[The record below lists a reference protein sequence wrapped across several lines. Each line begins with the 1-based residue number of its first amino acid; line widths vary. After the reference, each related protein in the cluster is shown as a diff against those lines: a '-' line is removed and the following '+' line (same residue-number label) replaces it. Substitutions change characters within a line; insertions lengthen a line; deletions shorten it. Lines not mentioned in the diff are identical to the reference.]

1 MHPFVARSLAAV
13 RSGFTSAAA
22 KAAKLDRR
30 QLAWGGLVLAGI
42 TFLSVNLI
50 AAIAFRSARVD
61 LTKEGLY
68 TISEGTRKALASID
82 EPIDVRVYFSK
93 KLGELAPTYAKNFE
107 RVRTLLG
114 QYRSISGNKL
124 KVAYL
129 EPEPFSEAE
138 DRAVAAGLQG
148 IRLNQ
153 EGEVGYFG
161 LAATNSTDNEGTI
174 AFFAPERERFIE
186 YDVTKLIYTL
196 ANPKKRVVGL
206 LSSLPLEGGLDPMM
220 GMRGRPVRPQLVME
234 QIRDVFD
241 VKTLEK
247 DVKEIPR
254 DIDVLMIVQPDGLT
268 PQSVYAIDQ
277 FALAGGKVLA
287 FVDPVAETQRAG
299 PMGPGGPPKLGDFD
313 KLLKAWGVTYDPA
326 KVAGDIAHARRVQFG
341 GGLRATVTEY
351 VAWLGLDRS
360 SLDERDVLSGGI
372 ERVNLA
378 SSGFLTKIDN
388 ATTNVTPILQTSPD
402 AMQIAAD
409 KVSMMPDAVGLLR
422 DYKPEGRP
430 LMLAARISG
439 EAKSAYPDGPPKSEA
454 RADGGGTAAADKASD
469 QIESPAGQSP
479 PAGSS
484 ADQPPAAAPT
494 AEGEAR
500 HAAGGRV
507 NAVII
512 ADTDLLN
519 DQFWVDIR
527 DFLGQQVAVPHAHN
541 AAFVV
546 GALENLSG
554 SDALLSLRGRGVT
567 DRPFDLV
574 NAIRRDAE
582 RRFREK
588 EMALTAKLKD
598 MQEQLTKLERAG
610 EGESV
615 ILSEKDRQAIEKF
628 RSEMLTVR
636 RELRDVKLALR
647 RDIDRLDSWL
657 KFANIGAVP
666 LLIGIGGI
674 GLAAW
679 RRRRKAI

>member
-1 MHPFVARSLAAV
+1 
-13 RSGFTSAAA
+13 
-22 KAAKLDRR
+22 
-30 QLAWGGLVLAGI
+30 
-42 TFLSVNLI
+42 
-50 AAIAFRSARVD
+50 
-61 LTKEGLY
+61 
-68 TISEGTRKALASID
+68 
-82 EPIDVRVYFSK
+82 
-93 KLGELAPTYAKNFE
+93 
-107 RVRTLLG
+107 
-114 QYRSISGNKL
+114 
-124 KVAYL
+124 
-129 EPEPFSEAE
+129 
-138 DRAVAAGLQG
+138 
-148 IRLNQ
+148 
-153 EGEVGYFG
+153 
-161 LAATNSTDNEGTI
+161 
-174 AFFAPERERFIE
+174 
-186 YDVTKLIYTL
+186 
-196 ANPKKRVVGL
+196 
-206 LSSLPLEGGLDPMM
+206 MM

-234 QIRDVFD
+234 QLREVFE
-241 VKTLEK
+241 VKTIEK

-254 DIDVLMIVQPDGLT
+254 DIDVLMIVQPDGLP

-299 PMGPGGPPKLGDFD
+299 PMGMGSPPKLGDFD
-313 KLLKAWGVTYDPA
+313 KLLKSWGVAYDPT

-360 SLDERDVLSGGI
+360 NLDERDVLSGGI

-378 SSGFLTKIDN
+378 SSGFLTRVDN
-388 ATTNVTPILQTSPD
+388 ATTTVTPILQTSPD
-402 AMQIAAD
+402 AMQIAAE
-409 KVSMMPDAVGLLR
+409 KVSMMPDATGLLR
-422 DYKPEGRP
+422 DYKPGGRP

-439 EAKSAYPDGPPKSEA
+439 EAKTAYPDGPPKPEA
-454 RADGGGTAAADKASD
+454 KADGGGPATSDKPRDQKPGSASD
-469 QIESPAGQSP
+469 QSQPATSSADQSP
-479 PAGSS
+479 PAS
-484 ADQPPAAAPT
+484 PPAEGVAPHV
-494 AEGEAR
+494 AS
-500 HAAGGRV
+500 GRV
-507 NAVII
+507 NTVVI

-546 GALENLSG
+546 GAVENLSG

-574 NAIRRDAE
+574 STIRRDAE

-598 MQEQLTKLERAG
+598 VQEQLAKLERAG

-615 ILSEKDRQAIEKF
+615 ILSEKDRQAIDRF

-666 LLIGIGGI
+666 LLIGIGALGW
-674 GLAAW
+674 AAW
-679 RRRRKAI
+679 RRRGAAP

>member
-1 MHPFVARSLAAV
+1 MHPLVATPLAAV
-13 RSGFTSAAA
+13 RSGFARAAA
-22 KAAKLDRR
+22 RAAKLDRR
-30 QLAWGGLVLAGI
+30 RLAWGGLALAGI

-50 AAIAFRSARVD
+50 AAIGLRSVRID

-68 TISEGTRKALASID
+68 TISEGTRKALTSID

-93 KLGELAPTYAKNFE
+93 KLGEVAPSYAKNFE
-107 RVRTLLG
+107 RVRTLLE

-124 KVAYL
+124 NVSYL
-129 EPEPFSEAE
+129 DPEPFSEAE
-138 DRAVAAGLQG
+138 DRTVAAGLHG

-153 EGEVGYFG
+153 EGDLGYFG
-161 LAATNSTDNEGTI
+161 LVAANSTDNEGTI
-174 AFFAPERERFIE
+174 AFFSPERERFIE
-186 YDVTKLIYTL
+186 YDVTKLVYTL

-206 LSSLPLEGGLDPMM
+206 VSSLPLEGGLDPIM
-220 GMRGRPVRPQLVME
+220 GMRGRPVPPQMVME
-234 QIRDVFD
+234 QIRELFE
-241 VKTLEK
+241 VKSLEK
-247 DVKEIPR
+247 DFKEVPS
-254 DIDVLMIVQPDGLT
+254 DVDVLMIVQPNGLT
-268 PQSVYAIDQ
+268 AQSVYAIDQ

-287 FVDPVAETQRAG
+287 FVDPVAETQRGAG
-299 PMGPGGPPKLGDFD
+299 PMGLGSAPNLGDFE
-313 KLLKAWGVTYDPA
+313 KLLKAWGVAYDA
-326 KVAGDIAHARRVQFG
+326 TKVAGDIAHARRVQFG

-351 VAWLGLDRS
+351 VAWLGLDRRN
-360 SLDERDVLSGGI
+360 LDERDVLSGGI

-378 SSGFLTKIDN
+378 SPGFLTKVEN
-388 ATTNVTPILQTSPD
+388 GTTTVTPILRTSPN
-402 AMQIAAD
+402 AMQIGAE

-422 DYKPEGRP
+422 GYKPEGKP

-439 EAKSAYPDGPPKSEA
+439 EAKSAFPDGPPKPEA
-454 RADGGGTAAADKASD
+454 KAESAGSATADKAGD
-469 QIESPAGQSP
+469 QKAASAKDQSQPTASPADE
-479 PAGSS
+479 PASRLAS
-484 ADQPPAAAPT
+484 
-494 AEGEAR
+494 
-500 HAAGGRV
+500 GRV
-507 NAVII
+507 NAVVI

-519 DQFWVDIR
+519 DQFWVDFR
-527 DFLGQQVAVPHAHN
+527 DVLGQQVGVPHAHN

-588 EMALTAKLKD
+588 EQALTAKLKD
-598 MQEQLTKLERAG
+598 VQEQLAKLERAG
-610 EGESV
+610 EGEGV
-615 ILSEKDRQAIEKF
+615 ILSEKDRQAIERF

-666 LLIGIGGI
+666 LLIGIGGL
-674 GLAAW
+674 GWAAW
-679 RRRRKAI
+679 RRRRRAG